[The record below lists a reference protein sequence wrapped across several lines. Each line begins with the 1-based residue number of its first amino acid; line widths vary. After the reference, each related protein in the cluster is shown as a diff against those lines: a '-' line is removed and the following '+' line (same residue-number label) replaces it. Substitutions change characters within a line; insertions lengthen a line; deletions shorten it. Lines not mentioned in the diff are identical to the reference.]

1 MALGGVKGAEVN
13 KSLGRA
19 RETFTVQAEKEL
31 SSRYQGNWIPGNS
44 SPSAVAFRAPLV
56 SAFASVV
63 TALKPRSVQ

>member
-31 SSRYQGNWIPGNS
+31 RFLHATKAIGSLETPHHLPWLSECPWFLLSRSWLQ
-44 SPSAVAFRAPLV
+44 F
-56 SAFASVV
+56 
-63 TALKPRSVQ
+63 